1 MHCHG
6 CWASTCRRMHS
17 FADSPASARFHRPAV
32 KKAALIHYIRLGISL
47 AARSIQF
54 SPPQNR
60 NSNSRPTFAPFS
72 NGAAGKG
79 LYTNKPCLSWTRVNA
94 MYAVNGPPVSPM
106 CMSMTTPSLQ
116 VCPWAAWAVVANLEP
131 LLPRDTEYWPPPP
144 FVQIPR
150 FLLRRYWKNVVF
162 INPLGTP
169 GGLGL
174 EPDQDAR
181 RQLVPN
187 LRHLLTRPSNGIRGP
202 DPAYD
207 LPSAPT

>member
-1 MHCHG
+1 MAAG
-6 CWASTCRRMHS
+6 PLR
-17 FADSPASARFHRPAV
+17 ADECILLQTLPASARFHRPAV

-47 AARSIQF
+47 AARSNPIFTTPEPQQQF
-54 SPPQNR
+54 PPYFRALFKRCCREGSVHKQTM
-60 NSNSRPTFAPFS
+60 PV
-72 NGAAGKG
+72 
-79 LYTNKPCLSWTRVNA
+79 LDTRYNA

-187 LRHLLTRPSNGIRGP
+187 LRRLLTRPSNGIRGP